1 MDKFPTKNGRETVNA
16 SHLKY
21 SVDLLSTIIEE
32 SPNMIFINQM
42 GRVVYVNK
50 KCEEIMG
57 YSKDEF
63 TSKDFN
69 FMTLIAPKSRDMV
82 KQNFNKHLKGAEVPP
97 FEYKFVK
104 KDGGDIDVIQTT
116 KLIEYRGGTAILGII
131 TDITERKKAEEELA
145 KQTEEARFLSEMLEK
160 SSQPFVVGG
169 ADGRILKMNQ
179 AFTNLTGYTE
189 KELLANVTWNKTL
202 TPPEW
207 RDMESEI
214 FQEVVSKGNPR
225 RFEKEYLRK
234 DGSRINVE
242 LLVHRKLD
250 SNNNFEN
257 VYAFVSDITER
268 KKVEKE
274 LRESEE
280 RFRRIF
286 DEGPIGM
293 ILTGLDFHFLKVN
306 PALCHMLGYT
316 EQELT
321 KLSFPDI
328 THPDDVKKDIESAK
342 KIIKGEMDVY
352 RTQKRYIKKNKDVI
366 WINLTASVVKNEGGK
381 PDYFLTM
388 VEDITESKQAEL
400 ALRKHL
406 MKYRLEEGNIY
417 LVKEHD
423 PSLSFEAIK
432 DLVTVGYKGII
443 ISRDPTMKQK
453 AYGTGIEFI
462 WLTEQPGESA
472 FLHGLKGLEQKIKT
486 LPKHS
491 FALIERLD
499 YLISKNGFDKTLSF
513 IHRIR
518 ELAFLNQSIF
528 VLSIDPATLNRK
540 MLRQIEKECK
550 DIERMFEKL
559 HEDLHEILKTIY
571 SQENVGIKLS
581 YSGLGNLIGKSKPTV
596 RKNIK
601 QLIYLGY
608 LMDEKQGKMK
618 VIELTE
624 KGRGLFV

>member
-1 MDKFPTKNGRETVNA
+1 MGKFSTKNGRETVKD
-16 SHLKY
+16 SHPKY
-21 SVDLLSTIIEE
+21 TIDSLLTIIEE

-42 GRVVYVNK
+42 GRVVYANK

-63 TSKDFN
+63 TSKDFD
-69 FMTLIAPKSRDMV
+69 FMILISPESKKSV
-82 KQNFNKHLKGAEVPP
+82 KQNFNKHMKGEEVPP

-104 KDGGDIDVIQTT
+104 KDGGEIDVIQTT
-116 KLIEYRGGTAILGII
+116 KLIEYGGGKAILGIL
-131 TDITERKKAEEELA
+131 TDITERKQAEELLQKSEEQFKSLYSQSPIGIELYDSGGNLIDINNECMKVFGVDSVDA
-145 KQTEEARFLSEMLEK
+145 VKGFKLFEDPNVSDDVKASLKNGE
-160 SSQPFVVGG
+160 VVHFESVF
-169 ADGRILKMNQ
+169 DFELVKKMNLYE
-179 AFTNLTGYTE
+179 TSKSGL
-189 KELLANVTWNKTL
+189 
-202 TPPEW
+202 
-207 RDMESEI
+207 I
-214 FQEVVSKGNPR
+214 HVSVHISPWMI
-225 RFEKEYLRK
+225 
-234 DGSRINVE
+234 DGSPEGYVVHVE
-242 LLVHRKLD
+242 
-250 SNNNFEN
+250 
-257 VYAFVSDITER
+257 DITER
-268 KKVEKE
+268 KKMEEE

-293 ILTGLDFHFLKVN
+293 IITGLDFRFIKVN

-328 THPDDVKKDIESAK
+328 TDPDDVKKDIESAEK
-342 KIIKGEMDVY
+342 LIKGEMDVY
-352 RTQKRYIKKNKDVI
+352 KTQKRYIKKNKDII
-366 WINLTASVVKNEGGK
+366 WIDLTASVVKNEDGK
-381 PDYFLTM
+381 PDYFLTI
-388 VEDITESKQAEL
+388 VKDITERKKAEL

-423 PSLSFEAIK
+423 PSLSLEVIK
-432 DLVTVGYKGII
+432 DLVTVGYRGII
-443 ISRDPTMKQK
+443 ISRDPMIKQK
-453 AYGTGIEFI
+453 TYGTGVEFI
-462 WLTEQPGESA
+462 WLTELPGERA
-472 FLHGLKGLEQKIKT
+472 FPHGLKELEKKINT

-513 IHRIR
+513 IYRIR

-528 VLSIDPATLNRK
+528 VLSIDPATINRR

-550 DIERMFEKL
+550 DVERMFEKL

-571 SQENVGIKLS
+571 SKENVGIKLS
-581 YSGLGNLIGKSKPTV
+581 YSGLGNLLGKSKPTV
-596 RKNIK
+596 RKNVK

-608 LMDEKQGKMK
+608 IMDEKQGKMK
-618 VIELTE
+618 IIELTE